1 MRPAPEAHEEEC
13 PKYVFMLQCC
23 FEDGCVHPV
32 CKEGLLQNETR
43 YPGGPSLAFL
53 PLPVPDINHPFNG
66 ASCNE
71 CGTQCNGHYMKY
83 DEALARFRED
93 RKTDFVQPPSV
104 VILETYNKYKS
115 IPPRAVLLETAQATL
130 LPEDEVAIWL
140 QHLHEKAENRCAGAK
155 KPAITR
161 REKKVQNKTV
171 LQKVVLLQQKLIPP
185 WIKAVLGS
193 FVKSVVRKTPPVVKR
208 RPFRGFHVM
217 AAFYGGILLAL
228 VLTWRLD

>member
-32 CKEGLLQNETR
+32 CKEGLLQNETW

-93 RKTDFVQPPSV
+93 RKTDLVQPPSV

-115 IPPRAVLLETAQATL
+115 IPPRAVLLETTQATL
-130 LPEDEVAIWL
+130 LPEDEVAIL
-140 QHLHEKAENRCAGAK
+140 FQHLHEKAENRHAGAK
-155 KPAITR
+155 KAAITR
-161 REKKVQNKTV
+161 REKKSSKQTCSSKSGTITKEAHSIVDK
-171 LQKVVLLQQKLIPP
+171 
-185 WIKAVLGS
+185 GS
-193 FVKSVVRKTPPVVKR
+193 AQELCEECGREDPPVVKR